1 MSKKQSAFDK
11 QILKLIKKYRQTFN
25 WNGKKR
31 KQNGK

>member
-1 MSKKQSAFDK
+1 MSKKQSAFNK

-25 WNGKKR
+25 WNGKRR